1 MFMEDT
7 TMSRDE
13 ILFFCELIK
22 VEPDRQKKDLLLEEI
37 LNAIVQQEIV
47 IQVGEMVATPRA
59 A

>member
-1 MFMEDT
+1 
-7 TMSRDE
+7 MSRDE